1 MSHGHELVESADA
14 CALPDG
20 LRACAAEFVG
30 GMTAISSATSSAN
43 ADEHDPAAQTL
54 TESARVS
61 ASVCAIT
68 AAAPRI
74 ALMPPPHCLPTD
86 AIGGGGGRAVGAV
99 DDLSMGGAEISYSA
113 HHAQDMSA
121 NGTLRHHHDAHKPAR
136 RSAAN
141 QQRRRHT
148 KGVAYMMNS
157 ALNEQQRQMGL
168 QPSLDIKG
176 LNDTQADNEGLG
188 AGGECTGA
196 GNERAGDGNAIAGAG
211 IACAG
216 AYTIAGMA
224 RAHEQRHWT
233 PPAPSPYNLGDDDGG
248 SRPSQWPADDPE
260 YEPAFGPRL
269 SRLLRSIGPTLSAN
283 VITLLRIAVTIVQ
296 EILRG
301 V

>member
-1 MSHGHELVESADA
+1 MGTGALICTGHL
-14 CALPDG
+14 
-20 LRACAAEFVG
+20 AASRSFYER
-30 GMTAISSATSSAN
+30 T
-43 ADEHDPAAQTL
+43 D
-54 TESARVS
+54 
-61 ASVCAIT
+61 
-68 AAAPRI
+68 I
-74 ALMPPPHCLPTD
+74 AVHPSMPPPHRLPTN
-86 AIGGGGGRAVGAV
+86 AIGGGGGRAVGSGGAV

-196 GNERAGDGNAIAGAG
+196 GNERAGVPWHTGSCAHAMPAIVWAPAHA
-211 IACAG
+211 IP
-216 AYTIAGMA
+216 A
-224 RAHEQRHWT
+224 RSAS
-233 PPAPSPYNLGDDDGG
+233 SPYNLGDDDGG
-248 SRPSQWPADDPE
+248 SRPSQWPADALE
-260 YEPAFGPRL
+260 HEFALGPVL
-269 SRLLRSIGPTLSAN
+269 STLLRSIGLNLGAN
-283 VITLLRIAVTIVQ
+283 TTVLLRIAVRVVQ
-296 EILRG
+296 EILQGERSARSHTP

>member
-1 MSHGHELVESADA
+1 MSQDGDFIASDFLRSRLRVSAS
-14 CALPDG
+14 
-20 LRACAAEFVG
+20 E
-30 GMTAISSATSSAN
+30 
-43 ADEHDPAAQTL
+43 
-54 TESARVS
+54 ESARVS

-74 ALMPPPHCLPTD
+74 ALMSPPHCLPTD

-248 SRPSQWPADDPE
+248 SRPSQWRADDLE
-260 YEPAFGPRL
+260 HETAFGPVL
-269 SRLLRSIGPTLSAN
+269 SRLLRSIGPKLSAN
-283 VITLLRIAVTIVQ
+283 MITLLRIAVTVVQ
-296 EILRG
+296 EILQD

>member
-1 MSHGHELVESADA
+1 MD
-14 CALPDG
+14 
-20 LRACAAEFVG
+20 
-30 GMTAISSATSSAN
+30 
-43 ADEHDPAAQTL
+43 
-54 TESARVS
+54 
-61 ASVCAIT
+61 
-68 AAAPRI
+68 
-74 ALMPPPHCLPTD
+74 
-86 AIGGGGGRAVGAV
+86 
-99 DDLSMGGAEISYSA
+99 GAEISYSA

-216 AYTIAGMA
+216 AYTIAVMA

-248 SRPSQWPADDPE
+248 SRPSQWPADDPLYNLGDDDGGSRPSQWPADDPE
-260 YEPAFGPRL
+260 NEPAFGPRL

-283 VITLLRIAVTIVQ
+283 VITLLRIAVTIFQ

>member
-1 MSHGHELVESADA
+1 MR
-14 CALPDG
+14 P
-20 LRACAAEFVG
+20 RA
-30 GMTAISSATSSAN
+30 TR
-43 ADEHDPAAQTL
+43 
-54 TESARVS
+54 ARVS

-68 AAAPRI
+68 EAAPRI
-74 ALMPPPHCLPTD
+74 ASMPPPHCLPTD

-121 NGTLRHHHDAHKPAR
+121 NGTLRHRPTR

-141 QQRRRHT
+141 QERRRHEN
-148 KGVAYMMNS
+148 GVAYMTNK
-157 ALNEQQRQMGL
+157 ALKEQERQMGL
-168 QPSLDIKG
+168 QLSLDVKG

-233 PPAPSPYNLGDDDGG
+233 PPAPSPYNFGDDDCG
-248 SRPSQWPADDPE
+248 SRPSQWPADDLE
-260 YEPAFGPRL
+260 HETAFGPVL
-269 SRLLRSIGPTLSAN
+269 SRLLRSIGPKLSAN
-283 VITLLRIAVTIVQ
+283 MITLLRIAVTIVQ

>member
-1 MSHGHELVESADA
+1 MLVGHE
-14 CALPDG
+14 PTPT
-20 LRACAAEFVG
+20 R
-30 GMTAISSATSSAN
+30 
-43 ADEHDPAAQTL
+43 
-54 TESARVS
+54 
-61 ASVCAIT
+61 

-74 ALMPPPHCLPTD
+74 PSMALPHRFPTD
-86 AIGGGGGRAVGAV
+86 AIGGSGGRAVGSAGAV
-99 DDLSMGGAEISYSA
+99 DDLSMGGAKLSNSA
-113 HHAQDMSA
+113 HDSQDMSA
-121 NGTLRHHHDAHKPAR
+121 NGTLLHGHTEKKPTR

-141 QQRRRHT
+141 QQRRRHDS
-148 KGVAYMMNS
+148 GLAHAFGRAVA
-157 ALNEQQRQMGL
+157 EKDKQMGL
-168 QPSLDIKG
+168 VPSLDIKN
-176 LNDTQADNEGLG
+176 LHDTQADNEGLG
-188 AGGECTGA
+188 AGGEGTGA

>member
-1 MSHGHELVESADA
+1 MSHGHELVESADP

-30 GMTAISSATSSAN
+30 GMTATSSAASSAN

-74 ALMPPPHCLPTD
+74 ASMPPPHCLPTD

-121 NGTLRHHHDAHKPAR
+121 NGKLRHHHDAHKPTR
-136 RSAAN
+136 RSAKN
-141 QQRRRHT
+141 QERRRHAN
-148 KGVAYMMNS
+148 GVAYMMNS
-157 ALNEQQRQMGL
+157 ARNEQQRQMGL

-188 AGGECTGA
+188 AGGECKKMVNLSGVERFCVCRCSALGREEGTSHSSRGPRIGA
-196 GNERAGDGNAIAGAG
+196 PHAARGRRCLGG
-211 IACAG
+211 CL
-216 AYTIAGMA
+216 A
-224 RAHEQRHWT
+224 RANHHESDSCEYASCVSIIGR
-233 PPAPSPYNLGDDDGG
+233 APRVWLSIKSHGPIRRAPVVLCVACGAR
-248 SRPSQWPADDPE
+248 RP
-260 YEPAFGPRL
+260 
-269 SRLLRSIGPTLSAN
+269 
-283 VITLLRIAVTIVQ
+283 
-296 EILRG
+296 
-301 V
+301 